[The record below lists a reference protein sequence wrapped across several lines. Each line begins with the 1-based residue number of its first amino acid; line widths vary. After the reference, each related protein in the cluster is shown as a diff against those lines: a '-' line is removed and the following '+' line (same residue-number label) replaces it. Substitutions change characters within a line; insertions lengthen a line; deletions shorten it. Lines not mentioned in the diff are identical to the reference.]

1 MEISFDEI
9 RNVDSFGVGQ
19 DIIVAMTPILT
30 QEELEENWRHFR
42 NRMSHEYQMG
52 DISEFTR
59 WNFYLFYVVEDKNKI
74 DRNLKYKVEHD
85 TISSRK
91 IVVSAKEAKDGVQ
104 ALINK
109 YIKFVVEGMT
119 PHHNVEEYK
128 RNAELMTLYTK
139 YENQED

>member
-19 DIIVAMTPILT
+19 NIIVAMTPKLT

-91 IVVSAKEAKDGVQ
+91 IVVSAEEAKNGVQ

-119 PHHNVEEYK
+119 SHHNVEEYK

>member
-19 DIIVAMTPILT
+19 NIIVAMTPKLT

-91 IVVSAKEAKDGVQ
+91 IVVSAEEAKNGVQ

-109 YIKFVVEGMT
+109 YIKFVTSV
-119 PHHNVEEYK
+119 PLK
-128 RNAELMTLYTK
+128 RDDY
-139 YENQED
+139 

>member
-1 MEISFDEI
+1 M
-9 RNVDSFGVGQ
+9 
-19 DIIVAMTPILT
+19 
-30 QEELEENWRHFR
+30 
-42 NRMSHEYQMG
+42 
-52 DISEFTR
+52 
-59 WNFYLFYVVEDKNKI
+59 EDKNKI

-91 IVVSAKEAKDGVQ
+91 IVVSAEEAKNGVQ

-109 YIKFVVEGMT
+109 YIKFVVECMT